1 MAGTGD
7 AGNTHDKVG
16 YVRESCTANGGQRS
30 VIHGIFAPG
39 AGAPTHYHER
49 FDETFE
55 VVDGALSVWTGA
67 RRIELTSGQRVTADR
82 GVRHRFK
89 NESQV
94 NAVVDVIIEPGWLG
108 FEQNIHILRG
118 LQAEGRIEQFSKL
131 TLAMVPI
138 AMILGDLNDTHLVGL
153 PAVLLATVSVFLSK
167 RKIAAQ
173 SEELLARYC
182 P

>member
-55 VVDGALSVWTGA
+55 VVDGALSVWTGGEGNRA
-67 RRIELTSGQRVTADR
+67 NLGPAGDR
-82 GVRHRFK
+82 
-89 NESQV
+89 
-94 NAVVDVIIEPGWLG
+94 
-108 FEQNIHILRG
+108 
-118 LQAEGRIEQFSKL
+118 
-131 TLAMVPI
+131 
-138 AMILGDLNDTHLVGL
+138 
-153 PAVLLATVSVFLSK
+153 
-167 RKIAAQ
+167 
-173 SEELLARYC
+173 
-182 P
+182 